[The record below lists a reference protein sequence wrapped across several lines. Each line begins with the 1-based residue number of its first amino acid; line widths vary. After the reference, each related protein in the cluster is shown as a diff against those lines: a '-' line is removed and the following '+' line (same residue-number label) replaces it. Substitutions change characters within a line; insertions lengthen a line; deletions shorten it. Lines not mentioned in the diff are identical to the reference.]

1 MALSFRSCF
10 GPLFL
15 LGTLLPTASGLAVLP
30 AGAQALQLTQ
40 QPQRSPQPTST
51 PAPQLPS
58 VNQLREQFMK
68 GCIIKVNVPP
78 QRNYCDCVFNA
89 LMRRYN
95 RQQYINMDNLIIR
108 GGPAVGQFAKL
119 AWEPEFGACR
129 TTSPLNQP

>member
-1 MALSFRSCF
+1 MALSFRPCL
-10 GPLFL
+10 GLFLL

-30 AGAQALQLTQ
+30 AGAQALQPLQ
-40 QPQRSPQPTST
+40 QPQRSRQPTND

-58 VNQLREQFMK
+58 VNQLRDQFMK
-68 GCIIKVNVPP
+68 GCITKGNDPP

-95 RQQYINMDNLIIR
+95 RQQYVSMDNLIIR

-119 AWEPEFGACR
+119 SWGPEFGACR
-129 TTSPLNQP
+129 TTSPLHQP

>member
-1 MALSFRSCF
+1 MALSFPAYL
-10 GPLFL
+10 GLLWL
-15 LGTLLPTASGLAVLP
+15 LGILLPTASGLAVSP
-30 AGAQALQLTQ
+30 AGAQEPQPTQ
-40 QPQRSPQPTST
+40 QPQRSPQPTIT

-58 VNQLREQFMK
+58 VNQLRDQFMK
-68 GCIIKVNVPP
+68 GCITKGNDTP

-95 RQQYINMDNLIIR
+95 RQQYMNMDNLIIR

-129 TTSPLNQP
+129 TTSPLGQI